1 MTDTEHAFSA
11 NRALPPV
18 GDWVGGCVSLGGDVL
33 SVCVCVC
40 VCERERER
48 EREIDQQ
55 EGKGLV
61 FLSQGQT
68 A

>member
-18 GDWVGGCVSLGGDVL
+18 GDWVGGCVSSGGGF
-33 SVCVCVC
+33 VCVCVC
-40 VCERERER
+40 VRERERER
-48 EREIDQQ
+48 ERERDQQ

-61 FLSQGQT
+61 LLSQGQ
-68 A
+68 AA